1 MWLSSHARSLA
12 QVFCAVAVIVTS
24 TEALAQEPSPPPPV
38 SRQSPVL
45 HMTVD
50 RSRVDLRAHR
60 LEVVLSRDAE
70 NVALKVIG
78 ESGATLAE
86 QDTDV
91 SQATPGTAIVI
102 TWSPSS
108 DEQAA
113 KIALRAT
120 DADDHWAEVEL
131 LPWSV
136 SIPHRDVLFKTGSWH
151 IEESERI
158 KLEDSFS
165 KISEVAAHHAD
176 LGTVVL
182 WVAGHTDTVGTSADN
197 LRLSRARAQ
206 AIADWLRH
214 RGLRIPIAYEGFGE
228 SALIVATADNVDEPR
243 NRRVDYILAFDEPR
257 IATNGFRPSWQ
268 RMK

>member
-1 MWLSSHARSLA
+1 MRYLSRIGSLGPAVCAFLFMALSTAAR
-12 QVFCAVAVIVTS
+12 
-24 TEALAQEPSPPPPV
+24 AQEPGPSEP
-38 SRQSPVL
+38 SARANPVL

-50 RSRVDLRAHR
+50 KSRVDLRAHR
-60 LEVVLSRDAE
+60 LEVVFSRDAD

-78 ESGATLAE
+78 ESGVTLAE

-91 SQATPGTAIVI
+91 SSAAPGTPVVI
-102 TWSPSS
+102 SWSPSS
-108 DEQAA
+108 EEAAA
-113 KIALRAT
+113 KISIRAT
-120 DADDHWAEVEL
+120 DADGHWAEVEL

-136 SIPHRDVLFKTGSWH
+136 SIPHRDVLFKTGSWR
-151 IEESERI
+151 IEDSERV
-158 KLEDSFS
+158 KLEDSFA

-182 WVAGHTDTVGTSADN
+182 WVAGHTDTVGTAADN

-206 AIADWLRH
+206 AIAEWLRH
-214 RGLRIPIAYEGFGE
+214 RGLRIPISYEGFGE
-228 SALIVATADNVDEPR
+228 SALLVPTADNVDEPS

-257 IATNGFRPSWQ
+257 ITANGFRPAWH